1 MGHLERVRA
10 EWVKCG
16 NGARNQWE
24 KLGRC
29 FRELLPG
36 QGAALANSA
45 SKYCAVGGAR
55 LELSAE
61 NERNVKK
68 NYSVTLREKRI
79 AAEWLQGRRG
89 GYARRNLQTCRD
101 VRPMRKIRAFRIRL
115 GQSFLRERRR
125 AWTSVGNYF
134 HVPARTAIG
143 QQR

>member
-45 SKYCAVGGAR
+45 SKFRAVGGAR
-55 LELSAE
+55 LELSGRKT
-61 NERNVKK
+61 NEM
-68 NYSVTLREKRI
+68 SKR
-79 AAEWLQGRRG
+79 
-89 GYARRNLQTCRD
+89 T
-101 VRPMRKIRAFRIRL
+101 
-115 GQSFLRERRR
+115 
-125 AWTSVGNYF
+125 
-134 HVPARTAIG
+134 TALLSG
-143 QQR
+143 KSE